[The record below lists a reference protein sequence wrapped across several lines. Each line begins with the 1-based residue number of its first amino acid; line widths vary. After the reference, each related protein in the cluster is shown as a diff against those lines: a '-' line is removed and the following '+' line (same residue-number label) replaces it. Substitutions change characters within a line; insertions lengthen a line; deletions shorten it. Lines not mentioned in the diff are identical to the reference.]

1 MTRIDLTEGLTPAVI
16 AQLTSVL
23 DLRALGIALRDCDL
37 SAERE
42 ERVSDD
48 LSGQLTNGAATAA
61 ER

>member
-37 SAERE
+37 SADPKEPL
-42 ERVSDD
+42 SDD
-48 LSGQLTNGAATAA
+48 LSDQLADGAATAA